1 MRIRT
6 ASAVLSATVATLVT
20 VGLVAGTAAAA
31 PAAPR
36 LVPAAGPPTA
46 PGGVTADVV
55 PGGIRVTWAASP
67 PADPAL
73 SGYVVT
79 GGIGT
84 CPISVPRDATSAVVP
99 VMPGQTVL
107 TPKVVAVN
115 ELGYS
120 AVGQGP
126 TVSTLG
132 VKPSTRYKNVQ
143 ILQLSDFHGA
153 VEKSSTNIGAAA
165 LASAFEADRVTVLR
179 TFTVSAGDNIGAAPA
194 ISTEFAEMPTI
205 QAMNLMGFD
214 VSTFGNH
221 EHDRNISHLRS
232 VIDASEFEWVV
243 SNYSD
248 LSPLKVRD
256 KAAKPFTIIERS
268 GVKVGF
274 VGMNTEQTKEQVF
287 PGNLTFGT
295 REIVISPR
303 TSTVNEQVAAAKA
316 AGADIVI
323 ALLHQGWAANVGSE
337 PVGRLIDVTRALDGV
352 AVAYG
357 GHSHQTF
364 AAVIDDTPVAMVR
377 NSGQEYTRTQVCYDS
392 VDGDVAGVSVEYV
405 TKAMLGSTPPESA
418 AVNALIGGYKSRL
431 TAKLDVKIGTVSA
444 VFPRGGNPAV
454 ERSGQTAMGDYA
466 ADALRAKYR
475 TDFALVNGG
484 GIRDTFPARSYT
496 PADASLRRPGS
507 GATGPFDVTLGD
519 ALTVFPF
526 GNSAV
531 TTTITGANLW
541 AALENGVSNVPNDG
555 RFPQVSG
562 LRFSFNA
569 SRPVGQ
575 RVVSVTKA
583 DGTPIARDGTVYTLA
598 TLDFLVNG
606 GDGYG
611 TLFSPAAATVRD
623 LYVDV
628 FREAVEAD
636 ARAGRVTVPPV
647 ADGRIVRVG

>member
-1 MRIRT
+1 MRLRT
-6 ASAVLSATVATLVT
+6 VPVLLTATALT
-20 VGLVAGTAAAA
+20 VGLVTGAVAAA

-36 LVPAAGPPTA
+36 LVPLAAPPGA
-46 PGGVTADVV
+46 PSGVTATAVKS
-55 PGGIRVTWAASP
+55 GIQVTWAPAP
-67 PADPAL
+67 AADPAI
-73 SGYVVT
+73 SGYVVS

-84 CPISVPRDATSAVVP
+84 CPVWAPATATSAIVP
-99 VMPGQTVL
+99 VMQGQATL
-107 TPKVVAVN
+107 TPRVQAVN

-120 AVGQGP
+120 LVGQGA
-126 TVSTLG
+126 TLSTTG
-132 VKPSTRYKNVQ
+132 IAPSTRYKNVQ
-143 ILQLSDFHGA
+143 ILQLSDLHGA
-153 VEKSSTNIGAAA
+153 VEKTATNIGAAA
-165 LASAFEADRVTVLR
+165 LASAFESDRGTVVR

-205 QAMNLMGFD
+205 QSMNLMGFD

-248 LSPLKVRD
+248 LSPLQVGD
-256 KAAKPFTIIERS
+256 KGAKPYTIIEKA

-287 PGNLTFGT
+287 PGNLTFGS

-303 TSTVNEQVAAAKA
+303 TSTVNEQVEAAKA
-316 AGADIVI
+316 AGADVVV
-323 ALLHQGWAANVGSE
+323 ALLHQGWSANIGPT
-337 PVGRLIDVTRALDGV
+337 PVGRLIDVTRALEGV

-364 AAVIDDTPVAMVR
+364 ASVIDGTPVAMVR
-377 NSGQEYTRTQVCYDS
+377 NSGQEYTRTQICFDS
-392 VDGDVAGVSVEYV
+392 VEGDVAGVSVDYV
-405 TKAMLGSTPPESA
+405 TKAAFGATAPESA
-418 AVNALIGGYKSRL
+418 AVNALIGGYKSQL
-431 TAKLDVKIGTVSA
+431 NAKLDVKIGTVSA

-454 ERSGQTAMGDYA
+454 ERSGQTPLGDYA

-475 TDFALVNGG
+475 TDFAFVNGG
-484 GIRDTFPARSYT
+484 GIRDTFPARGYV
-496 PADASLRRPGS
+496 PADKSLRRP
-507 GATGPFDVTLGD
+507 ATGVSGPFDVTLGD

-541 AALENGVSNVPNDG
+541 AALENGVSNFPNDG

-562 LRFSFNA
+562 LRFSFNPT
-569 SRPVGQ
+569 RPVGQ
-575 RVVSVTKA
+575 RIVAVTKA
-583 DGTPIARDGTVYTLA
+583 DGTPIARDGTVFTMS

-628 FREAVEAD
+628 FVEAVEAD
-636 ARAGRVTVPPV
+636 AKAGRTTVPAA
-647 ADGRIVRVG
+647 ADGRIVRVS

>member
-1 MRIRT
+1 MRLRVFSAAL
-6 ASAVLSATVATLVT
+6 ASAALT
-20 VGLVAGTAAAA
+20 VGLVTGTVAAA
-31 PAAPR
+31 PADPRVAP
-36 LVPAAGPPTA
+36 LAGPPSA
-46 PGGVTADVV
+46 PGGVTAEVA
-55 PGGIRVTWAASP
+55 GGGVRVSWTPAPA
-67 PADPAL
+67 ADPAI

-79 GGIGT
+79 GGVGS
-84 CPISVPRDATSAVVP
+84 CPVSVPATATSAVVP
-99 VMPGQTVL
+99 IMPGQTQL
-107 TPKVVAVN
+107 TPRVLAVN

-120 AVGQGP
+120 PVGQGA
-126 TVSTLG
+126 TIATLG
-132 VKPSTRYKNVQ
+132 VKPSARYKNVQ
-143 ILQLSDFHGA
+143 ILQLSDLHGA

-165 LASAFEADRVTVLR
+165 RASAVDADRVTVLR
-179 TFTVSAGDNIGAAPA
+179 TYTVSSGDNIGAAPA

-205 QAMNLMGFD
+205 QSMNLMGFD

-232 VIDASEFEWVV
+232 VIDASDFEWVV

-248 LSPLKVRD
+248 LSPLKVGN
-256 KAAKPFTIIERS
+256 KEAKPYTIIERS

-287 PGNLTFGT
+287 PGNLTFGS

-303 TSTVNEQVAAAKA
+303 TSTVNEQVEAAKA
-316 AGADIVI
+316 AGADIVV
-323 ALLHQGWAANVGSE
+323 ALLHQGWSANVGNQ
-337 PVGRLIDVTRALDGV
+337 PVGRLIDITRALEGV
-352 AVAYG
+352 AMAYG

-364 AAVIDDTPVAMVR
+364 ASVIDGTPVAMTR
-377 NSGQEYTRTQVCYDS
+377 NSGQEYTRTQICFDS
-392 VDGDVAGVSVEYV
+392 AEGDVAGVSVEYV
-405 TKAMLGSTPPESA
+405 TKAMLGTSPPESA
-418 AVNALIGGYKSRL
+418 AVNALVGGYKSLL
-431 TAKLDVKIGTVSA
+431 TAKLDVKIGTVSE

-454 ERSGQTAMGDYA
+454 ERSGQTPVGDYA

-496 PADASLRRPGS
+496 PADTSLRRPG
-507 GATGPFDVTLGD
+507 TGRVGPYDVTLGD

-562 LRFSFNA
+562 LRYSFNG

-575 RVVSVTKA
+575 RIVSVTKS
-583 DGTPIARDGTVYTLA
+583 DGLPIARDGTVYTLA

-611 TLFSPAAATVRD
+611 TLFSPATASVRD

-628 FREAVEAD
+628 FVEAIKAD
-636 ARAGRVTVPPV
+636 AAAGRVTNPPV